1 VAQAQGTDR
10 SAERSGAPTE
20 KPSGNLSV
28 ERVTHQDVAAICSLF
43 KRVWDPSPSGVPVEL
58 VKSWQPTALEFTSWM
73 GGVIYFAARKDGH
86 LVGVIGCELL
96 HGSCHLVHF
105 AVDPDVRRTGVGSAL
120 VGAAVEWAK
129 KAKAASVW
137 VDTLVALPGPSA
149 LFPRLGFAAV
159 GVLHHHEWGEDVRLF
174 ERVV

>member
-1 VAQAQGTDR
+1 
-10 SAERSGAPTE
+10 
-20 KPSGNLSV
+20 V
-28 ERVTHQDVAAICSLF
+28 ERVTHQDVTAICTLF
-43 KRVWDPSPSGVPVEL
+43 KKVWDPSPSGVPVEL

-73 GGVIYFAARKDGH
+73 GGVTYFAARKDGH
-86 LVGVIGCELL
+86 LVGVIGSELL
-96 HGSCHLVHF
+96 HGSCHLVHL

-120 VGAAVEWAK
+120 VEASVEWAK

-137 VDTLVALPGPSA
+137 VDVLTGLAGPNA
-149 LFPRLGFAAV
+149 LFPKLGFALV